1 MTKAI
6 LAAAALLLSAL
17 PAFAQ
22 TKPLTPPEVLGAA
35 QTIQFTATLYKN
47 SKPVEIIYATLEQPN
62 KAYVEEVDFTTRA
75 VKMVYASDGKT
86 QTEYLAAVNHCT
98 RSAAPAR
105 IGDIASDIPAFSA
118 LTEFYGTAA
127 FAKFSAMLPEQP
139 LYEKS
144 LRQQDGHAN
153 SEFLVLL
160 PQTGLPDYTVFVGSP
175 GSQKPERIEFPH
187 WKLNAPVDDSKF
199 AYTPPVGGARN

>member
-6 LAAAALLLSAL
+6 LIAALLLSAL

-35 QTIQFTATLYKN
+35 KTIQFTATLYRN
-47 SKPVEIIYATLEQPN
+47 DKPVEISYVTLAQPN
-62 KAYVEEVDFTTRA
+62 KAYVEQVDFTTRA
-75 VKMVYASDGKT
+75 VDKVYASDGKT
-86 QTEYLAAVNHCT
+86 QTEYLASVNRCT

-105 IGDIASDIPAFSA
+105 ISGMDSPTTA
-118 LTEFYGTAA
+118 LSTLTDFYEAAA
-127 FAKFSAMLPEQP
+127 FAKFEAVVPGYS

-144 LRQQDGHAN
+144 LAQSGSRAS
-153 SEFLVLL
+153 SELL
-160 PQTGLPDYTVFVGSP
+160 ILTPQTGLPESIITETQ
-175 GSQKPERIEFPH
+175 GSQKQGRVDFSH

-199 AYTPPVGGARN
+199 AYTPPIGGVRN